1 MECKKHFK
9 LYKSGKQWCCAA
21 IATFAVAAGLMLGGV
36 AQADTTTP
44 SAQPVAAQTVA
55 SNTAN
60 GSNTAASSST
70 ATSSATPVDENV
82 YGYLDSAKVNNNNL
96 QVSGWQASNQA
107 AGKDFRYV
115 IAYDNTTKAELG
127 RTQVTNNVS
136 RPDVA
141 KAYPQVSDAQ
151 QSGYNTTMQNINWNK
166 VGSVDD
172 QISIVS
178 RYSNASN
185 DEGQNISTW
194 SQPIQ
199 LDKGNYG
206 SLDNFSINNNQLQ
219 VSGWHATNQALG
231 RNNHVIILY
240 DQTANREISRKLV
253 NSTYRPDVLNAYQQV
268 INAQNSGFNTT
279 FSLAGVDLNHSLRII
294 DRYSNQTNGEGSYV
308 DYWFAPKN
316 FVTGDLTNRGSLDSF
331 NISKA
336 GQITVTGWNATNM
349 ANVENNHYLIL
360 FDQTTNQQVGA
371 VKLTNNVARPDVARV
386 YSGITNAG
394 QSGFSYTFSGVN
406 LVPGHSYSVVSR
418 YSTSNQG
425 NGNDGAKTDYWSNSQ
440 VLNQAANYI
449 DSFTTTNTGFHV
461 SGWMTSDYAISHNNA
476 YVILMQ
482 NNSEVTRA
490 KVVLTSRPDVANAYS
505 NIYNSAMSGFSA
517 DFKVDR
523 SNLNGVL
530 SLILRF
536 TSSSDGNSNYSD
548 QTAGSYDK
556 NGNKLVPTVPNTN
569 SATASQNNRYYPNPI
584 YTVDIYSG
592 SSDDIIND
600 PHAQGVIIKATQ
612 GTSYVNPKCN
622 HQYALAKSD
631 GKLLGLYH
639 YAGGGDPVAEA
650 DFFVDSI
657 SNYVH
662 TGILVLDWESAQNS
676 SWGNPNWARQFVNR
690 VHDRTNVWPI
700 IYVQESAV
708 WQLANCAN
716 DCGLWIAKYPSMNWH
731 SWNVPDMSVNP
742 GAFGHLTG
750 WQYTGDDRDRSIFYL
765 DSQQWMKYADPT
777 A

>member
-60 GSNTAASSST
+60 GSNTAASSSA

-185 DEGQNISTW
+185 GEGQNISTW

-279 FSLAGVDLNHSLRII
+279 FSLAGVDLSHSLRII

-316 FVTGDLTNRGSLDSF
+316 
-331 NISKA
+331 
-336 GQITVTGWNATNM
+336 
-349 ANVENNHYLIL
+349 
-360 FDQTTNQQVGA
+360 
-371 VKLTNNVARPDVARV
+371 
-386 YSGITNAG
+386 
-394 QSGFSYTFSGVN
+394 
-406 LVPGHSYSVVSR
+406 
-418 YSTSNQG
+418 
-425 NGNDGAKTDYWSNSQ
+425 
-440 VLNQAANYI
+440 
-449 DSFTTTNTGFHV
+449 
-461 SGWMTSDYAISHNNA
+461 
-476 YVILMQ
+476 
-482 NNSEVTRA
+482 
-490 KVVLTSRPDVANAYS
+490 
-505 NIYNSAMSGFSA
+505 
-517 DFKVDR
+517 
-523 SNLNGVL
+523 
-530 SLILRF
+530 
-536 TSSSDGNSNYSD
+536 
-548 QTAGSYDK
+548 
-556 NGNKLVPTVPNTN
+556 
-569 SATASQNNRYYPNPI
+569 
-584 YTVDIYSG
+584 
-592 SSDDIIND
+592 
-600 PHAQGVIIKATQ
+600 
-612 GTSYVNPKCN
+612 
-622 HQYALAKSD
+622 
-631 GKLLGLYH
+631 
-639 YAGGGDPVAEA
+639 
-650 DFFVDSI
+650 
-657 SNYVH
+657 
-662 TGILVLDWESAQNS
+662 
-676 SWGNPNWARQFVNR
+676 
-690 VHDRTNVWPI
+690 
-700 IYVQESAV
+700 
-708 WQLANCAN
+708 
-716 DCGLWIAKYPSMNWH
+716 
-731 SWNVPDMSVNP
+731 
-742 GAFGHLTG
+742 
-750 WQYTGDDRDRSIFYL
+750 
-765 DSQQWMKYADPT
+765 
-777 A
+777 